1 MHAYSSRS
9 QRIDF
14 ACGFFHFCWIDLIVL
29 TVGIVLLLVNLGPS
43 ALAGIAF
50 FALIAPTQGRIMK
63 AFIAMRI
70 KTMLWTDKRAK
81 LLQELLGGM
90 KIIKFF
96 AWEDPFLKRIAEY
109 RKKEMRYTSPL
120 AIYTSK
126 ALIRA
131 S

>member
-1 MHAYSSRS
+1 MHAYSSRP

-63 AFIAMRI
+63 AFIAMCI
-70 KTMLWTDKRAK
+70 KTMLRTDKSAK

-96 AWEDPFLKRIAEY
+96 AWEERWIGRALDARE
-109 RKKEMRYTSPL
+109 KEM
-120 AIYTSK
+120 K
-126 ALIRA
+126 WLIKGEYCVH
-131 S
+131 

>member
-29 TVGIVLLLVNLGPS
+29 IVGIVLLLVNLGPS

-63 AFIAMRI
+63 AFPRLTLSSFESEARCLSGIPHR
-70 KTMLWTDKRAK
+70 KS
-81 LLQELLGGM
+81 
-90 KIIKFF
+90 
-96 AWEDPFLKRIAEY
+96 RIAYAECD
-109 RKKEMRYTSPL
+109 
-120 AIYTSK
+120 
-126 ALIRA
+126 
-131 S
+131 